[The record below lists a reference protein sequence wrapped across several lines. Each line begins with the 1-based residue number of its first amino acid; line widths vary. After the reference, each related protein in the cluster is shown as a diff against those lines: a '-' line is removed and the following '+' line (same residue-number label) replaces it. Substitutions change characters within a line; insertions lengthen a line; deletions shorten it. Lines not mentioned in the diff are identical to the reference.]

1 MLKIIKKV
9 IIYLIVFWLVSF
21 CILVVF
27 LMKEGRDAAILMYH
41 SVGEPGVAGQG
52 SLDIPEK
59 AFARQ
64 MAFLSRYRYH
74 VIPLSELEQMLREKK
89 KIPAKTVVLTF
100 DDGYENN
107 YTKAFPILKK
117 YHFPATFFII
127 TNFIGKEE
135 HFYDHYFKFMT
146 PAMIVEM
153 ANSGLITIG
162 SHSMNHPFLPMIKD
176 ETVLNEEIA
185 GSKKVL
191 ERLLHRPVK
200 AFCYPVGGFTPHIE
214 ELVRKAGYSIGVTTY
229 PRRGFACDDI
239 YALKRIKV
247 TDNSTNPFVFFVET
261 SGYFL
266 RIKET
271 NQWYPKSTHKE

>member
-1 MLKIIKKV
+1 MLKIIKKMIV
-9 IIYLIVFWLVSF
+9 YLVVFWLVSF

-27 LMKEGRDAAILMYH
+27 LVKEGCDAAILMYH
-41 SVGEPGVAGQG
+41 SVGEPGVAGRG
-52 SLDIPEK
+52 TLDISEK
-59 AFARQ
+59 AFAKQ
-64 MAFLSRYRYH
+64 MAFLSRYRYR

-89 KIPAKTVVLTF
+89 KISAKTVVLTF

-107 YTKAFPILKK
+107 YTKVFPILKK
-117 YHFPATFFII
+117 YHFPAAFFII

-153 ANSGLITIG
+153 ADSGLITIG
-162 SHSMNHPFLPMIKD
+162 SHSMNHPFLPKVKD
-176 ETVLNEEIA
+176 EAALNEEIA
-185 GSKKVL
+185 GSKKAL
-191 ERLLHRPVK
+191 ERLLHRSVK
-200 AFCYPVGGFTPHIE
+200 AFCYHIGCFTPHIE
-214 ELVRKAGYSIGVTTY
+214 GLVRKAGYSVGLTIF
-229 PRRGFACDDI
+229 PRQGFACDDI

-247 TDNSTNPFVFFVET
+247 TDNSTNPFVFFIET

-271 NQWYPKSTHKE
+271 NQCHSMSKHKG